1 VAQQDDTAQQVWP
14 AASGSV
20 AGTGAALRASE
31 RQFEQEFGSA
41 PCGMFMI
48 SLATGPVHTYL
59 AVNDTFCQLTGYSRG
74 DLADADFR
82 CDFHPDEQPALD
94 ILIGQI
100 MSGETS
106 QIQADTRMVTKS
118 GEIICVRLTGAV
130 IQPATGER
138 YLATYIQ
145 DATEAEQARAEMH
158 GMELELQRSRRLD
171 SLGQLVG
178 GIAHDF
184 NNMLTVITNYA
195 SLVREEVTIAET
207 TDSATRWGPVRWD
220 VEQIEDAADRA
231 KRLIKH
237 MLAFA
242 RREESQPGA
251 VDLGQLTQDVSGL
264 LGEVLGEHVPVI
276 TRHGPG
282 LWPVE
287 ADAGHLE
294 QAIINIAL
302 NARDAMPGGGQ
313 VTIETANIDTTNL
326 TAGGPGPDR
335 EDLANLAELLPG
347 HYVQVRV
354 TDTGAGM
361 DAMIAE
367 RAFEPFFTTKGGD
380 QAAGLGLAAVRRIAV
395 QAGGT
400 AWLRSVP
407 GRGTTV
413 TITLPA
419 AAGSAAAG
427 AAAQNT
433 DRSAEPAAVVLV
445 VDDEA
450 AIREVAHRVLTS
462 AGYQVITAVDGPA
475 ALHLLSDP
483 ATAADLLL
491 TDVIMPGMTG
501 QAFAA
506 QAQQIRPGLH
516 MLFMSGYEQQS
527 TTADWPQTAT
537 PIIAKPFSR
546 AALLARVAQAL
557 AANPAAGASAAP
569 APASTSIVAG
579 EPELALIR
587 ARHTEAR
594 DTEARDTEAR
604 EAEIRHTE
612 ARHTEARY
620 PGTWP
625 SGT

>member
-1 VAQQDDTAQQVWP
+1 VAQQDDAAQQEWP

-20 AGTGAALRASE
+20 AASGPVAGSSAALTASE
-31 RQFEQEFGSA
+31 RRFEQEFGPA
-41 PCGMFMI
+41 PCGILTI
-48 SLATGPVHTYL
+48 SLASAPLHTYI

-82 CDFHPDEQPALD
+82 CDFHPDEQATLD
-94 ILIGQI
+94 ILIGQVV
-100 MSGETS
+100 SGEIG
-106 QIQADTRMVTKS
+106 QIRADTRMVTKS
-118 GEIICVRLTGAV
+118 GEIICVRLTGSV
-130 IQPATGER
+130 IQPATGEP
-138 YLATYIQ
+138 YLAAYIQ
-145 DATEAEQARAEMH
+145 DTTETEQARAETH

-195 SLVREEVTIAET
+195 SLVREEVTIAEA
-207 TDSATRWGPVRWD
+207 TDSTTRWGPVRWD
-220 VEQIEDAADRA
+220 VEQIEDASERA
-231 KRLIKH
+231 KRLVKH

-242 RREESQPGA
+242 QREESQPGP
-251 VDLGQLTQDVSGL
+251 VDLGRLTQDVSGL
-264 LGEVLGEHVPVI
+264 LGEVLGEHVPVV

-287 ADAGHLE
+287 ADAGRLE

-313 VTIETANIDTTNL
+313 VIIETANIDTLQPTDD
-326 TAGGPGPDR
+326 PGRDQA
-335 EDLANLAELLPG
+335 DLASLADLLPG
-347 HYVQVRV
+347 HYVQIRV

-361 DAMIAE
+361 DAATAE
-367 RAFEPFFTTKGGD
+367 RAFEPLFTTKGGD
-380 QAAGLGLAAVRRIAV
+380 QAAGLGLAAVRRIAT
-395 QAGGT
+395 QAGGQ
-400 AWLRSVP
+400 AWLRSAP

-413 TITLPA
+413 TIMLPA

-427 AAAQNT
+427 LAARRPGRA
-433 DRSAEPAAVVLV
+433 AEPAAVVLV

-450 AIREVAHRVLTS
+450 AIRNVAHRVLTS

-475 ALHLLSDP
+475 ALALLSDP

-506 QAQQIRPGLH
+506 QAQQIRPGIHL
-516 MLFMSGYEQQS
+516 LFMSGYEKQS
-527 TTADWPQTAT
+527 TTAAWPQTET

-557 AANPAAGASAAP
+557 AAIPAADDSAAP
-569 APASTSIVAG
+569 APASTGIVAA
-579 EPELALIR
+579 ERDMAIIR
-587 ARHTEAR
+587 TRATRGAGAIPAGSEHGPAG
-594 DTEARDTEAR
+594 
-604 EAEIRHTE
+604 I
-612 ARHTEARY
+612 
-620 PGTWP
+620 
-625 SGT
+625 

>member
-1 VAQQDDTAQQVWP
+1 VAPQDDTAQQEWS

-20 AGTGAALRASE
+20 TGSSAALKASE
-31 RQFEQEFGSA
+31 RRFEQEFGSA
-41 PCGMFMI
+41 PCGMFTI
-48 SLATGPVHTYL
+48 SLASAPLHTYL

-74 DLADADFR
+74 DLTDADFR
-82 CDFHPDEQPALD
+82 CDFHPDEQAALD

-100 MSGETS
+100 VSGETG

-118 GEIICVRLTGAV
+118 GEIICVQLTGSV

-138 YLATYIQ
+138 YLAAYIQ
-145 DATEAEQARAEMH
+145 DTTETEQARAELH

-195 SLVREEVTIAET
+195 SLVREEVTIAEA
-207 TDSATRWGPVRWD
+207 TDSTTRWGPVRWD
-220 VEQIEDAADRA
+220 VEQIEDASERA
-231 KRLIKH
+231 KRLVKH

-242 RREESQPGA
+242 QREASQPGP
-251 VDLGQLTQDVSGL
+251 VDLGRLTQDVSGL
-264 LGEVLGEHVPVI
+264 LGEVLGEHVPVV

-287 ADAGHLE
+287 ADAGRLE

-313 VTIETANIDTTNL
+313 VIIETANIDTL
-326 TAGGPGPDR
+326 HPTADGTARDQT
-335 EDLANLAELLPG
+335 DLASLAELLPG
-347 HYVQVRV
+347 HYVQIRV
-354 TDTGAGM
+354 TDSGTGM
-361 DAMIAE
+361 DAATAE

-380 QAAGLGLAAVRRIAV
+380 QAAGLGLAAVHRIAV
-395 QAGGT
+395 QAGGK

-413 TITLPA
+413 TIMLPA

-427 AAAQNT
+427 LAARRPAQA
-433 DRSAEPAAVVLV
+433 AEPAAVVLV

-450 AIREVAHRVLTS
+450 AIRDVAHRVLTS

-475 ALHLLSDP
+475 ALQLLSNP

-506 QAQQIRPGLH
+506 QAQQIRPGIHL
-516 MLFMSGYEQQS
+516 LFMSGYEQQS
-527 TTADWPQTAT
+527 TTADWPQTET

-557 AANPAAGASAAP
+557 AAAP
-569 APASTSIVAG
+569 AVGGSAVPEPASTSIVAA
-579 EPELALIR
+579 EPEMAVIR
-587 ARHTEAR
+587 ARAPRSPEGWTN
-594 DTEARDTEAR
+594 
-604 EAEIRHTE
+604 EI
-612 ARHTEARY
+612 
-620 PGTWP
+620 
-625 SGT
+625 